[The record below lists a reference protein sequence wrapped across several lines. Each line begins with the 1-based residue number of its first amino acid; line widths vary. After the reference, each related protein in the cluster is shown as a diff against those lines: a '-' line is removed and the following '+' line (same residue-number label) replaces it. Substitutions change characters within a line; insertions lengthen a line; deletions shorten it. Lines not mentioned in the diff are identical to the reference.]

1 MIKNAIL
8 MMYLVMFTLVL
19 ATMMIFSKNKTIMI
33 EWKMMSLSSGDMNM
47 FFLLDEKSSVFT
59 LMVMMVTTSI
69 MIYSQFYIQKK
80 KVMFLKILIMFMASM
95 VMLILS
101 PNMVT
106 LIMGWEGLGM
116 TSFSL
121 IMFYQNKKSV
131 MSSMYTMMMNR
142 VGDITLMVAMMILMN
157 YSSWMFLSMEYL
169 SSSTSW
175 VTLMTVS
182 MFSKSAQVPFSSW
195 LTEAMAAPTPVSALV
210 HSSTLVTAGIYLMI
224 RFKSVMMESGMN
236 TVVLTVAMIT
246 LSMASMN
253 SLLEMDMKK
262 LVALSTLSQI
272 SIMFISISTNLYSLA
287 FFHMIMHATFKSLI
301 FLCSSTYIS
310 NSNTQDLRKMYSTSI
325 NLLVT
330 NVAFNVASMVLC
342 ALPFMSSFYSKEI
355 IMEMIMITPLNKIT
369 TLTFIILMMVT
380 ASYSLKMMIIINM
393 NKMNLTMKMWKETSN
408 QKVSSIILLIPSV
421 ILGNSMSWFM
431 ELNKNVIYLSITE
444 KLIPPMMIFI
454 TTVTIHSISEYK
466 MTQPNKIANQM
477 LTYMWFMKNLNLM
490 SKMMLMTQK
499 IKMLKTTEKGMV
511 INQVNS
517 LINFIYKGTN
527 LLFKTNQIH
536 LKTAILIMIIFMM
549 IFI

>member
-1 MIKNAIL
+1 MKNAIL
-8 MMYLVMFTLVL
+8 MMYLFIFILVL
-19 ATMMIFSKNKTIMI
+19 ATMMIFSKSKTIMI
-33 EWKMMSLSSGDMNM
+33 EWKMMSLSSSDMNM

-59 LMVMMVTTSI
+59 LMVMIVTTSI

-80 KVMFLKILIMFMASM
+80 KVMFLKVLIMFMASM
-95 VMLILS
+95 LMLILS
-101 PNMVT
+101 ANMVT
-106 LIMGWEGLGM
+106 LVMSWEGLGM
-116 TSFSL
+116 TSFIL

-142 VGDITLMVAMMILMN
+142 VGDVTLMVAMMMLMN
-157 YSSWMFLSMEYL
+157 SSSWMFLSMEYL
-169 SSSTSW
+169 NSSTKW
-175 VTLMTVS
+175 MTLMTVS
-182 MFSKSAQVPFSSW
+182 MFSKSAQIPFSSW

-210 HSSTLVTAGIYLMI
+210 HSSTLVTAGVYLMI
-224 RFKSVMMESGMN
+224 RFKSIMVASGMN
-236 TVVLTVAMIT
+236 NIVLTVAMIT

-301 FLCSSTYIS
+301 FLCSSTFIS

-330 NVAFNVASMVLC
+330 NVTFNVASMVLC

-355 IMEMIMITPLNKIT
+355 IMEMIMITPLNKVVA
-369 TLTFIILMMVT
+369 LAFIILMMVT

-393 NKMNLTMKMWKETSN
+393 NKMQLTMKMWSETKN
-408 QKVSSIILLIPSV
+408 QKISKMILLIPSV
-421 ILGNSMSWFM
+421 ALGNSMSWFM
-431 ELNKNVIYLSITE
+431 ELNKDVIYLSITE

-454 TTVTIHSISEYK
+454 TTSMMHYVSEHK
-466 MTQPNKIANQM
+466 MSKPNKIVNQM
-477 LTYMWFMKNLNLM
+477 LTFMWFMKNLNLM
-490 SKMMLMTQK
+490 NKMVFVTQNT
-499 IKMLKTTEKGMV
+499 KMLKTTEKGMV
-511 INQVNS
+511 TNQVNL
-517 LINFIYKGTN
+517 LISFIYKTTH
-527 LLFKTNQIH
+527 LLFKTNQVN
-536 LKTAILIMIIFMM
+536 LKTSILTMVIIMM

>member
-1 MIKNAIL
+1 MKNAIL

-33 EWKMMSLSSGDMNM
+33 EWKMMSLSSSDMNM

-169 SSSTSW
+169 SSKTSW

-210 HSSTLVTAGIYLMI
+210 HSSTLVTAGVYLMI

-272 SIMFISISTNLYSLA
+272 SIIFISISTNLYSLA

-511 INQVNS
+511 VNQVNS

>member
-33 EWKMMSLSSGDMNM
+33 EWKMMSLSSSDMNM
-47 FFLLDEKSSVFT
+47 FFLLDEKFSVFT

>member
-1 MIKNAIL
+1 MKSAIL
-8 MMYLVMFTLVL
+8 MMYLIMFMLVL
-19 ATMMIFSKNKTIMI
+19 ATMMIFSKNMTIMI
-33 EWKMMSLSSGDMNM
+33 EWKMMSLSSSDMNM

-59 LMVMMVTTSI
+59 LMVMIVTTSI

-121 IMFYQNKKSV
+121 IMFYQNKSSV

-157 YSSWMFLSMEYL
+157 SSSWMFLSMEYL
-169 SSSTSW
+169 SSSAKW

-224 RFKSVMMESGMN
+224 RFKSVMMASGMN

-330 NVAFNVASMVLC
+330 NMAFNVASMVLC

-355 IMEMIMITPLNKIT
+355 IMEMIMSTPLNKIT
-369 TLTFIILMMVT
+369 TLTFVILMMVT

-408 QKVSSIILLIPSV
+408 QKVSSLILLIPSV

-431 ELNKNVIYLSITE
+431 ELNKNVIYLSVTE

-454 TTVTIHSISEYK
+454 TTMAMHCISEYK
-466 MTQPNKIANQM
+466 MTKPNKIANQM

-490 SKMMLMTQK
+490 NKMMLMNQK
-499 IKMLKTTEKGMV
+499 VKMLKTTEKGVV
-511 INQVNS
+511 INQVNL
-517 LINFIYKGTN
+517 LINFIYKSTH

-536 LKTAILIMIIFMM
+536 LKTTILIMTIFMM

>member
-1 MIKNAIL
+1 MKNAIL
-8 MMYLVMFTLVL
+8 MMYLVIFILVL
-19 ATMMIFSKNKTIMI
+19 TTMMIFSKNKTVMI
-33 EWKMMSLSSGDMNM
+33 EWKMMSLSSSDMSM

-59 LMVMMVTTSI
+59 LMVMIVTASI
-69 MIYSQFYIQKK
+69 MIYSQFYIKKK

-157 YSSWMFLSMEYL
+157 SSSWMFLSMEYL
-169 SSSTSW
+169 NSSTKW

-182 MFSKSAQVPFSSW
+182 MFSKSAQIPFSSW

-210 HSSTLVTAGIYLMI
+210 HSSTLVTAGVYLMI
-224 RFKSVMMESGMN
+224 RFKSIMVASGMN
-236 TVVLTVAMIT
+236 NIILTVAMIT

-330 NVAFNVASMVLC
+330 NMAFNVASMVLC

-355 IMEMIMITPLNKIT
+355 IMEMIMIAPLNKIT
-369 TLTFIILMMVT
+369 NLTFIILMMVT

-393 NKMNLTMKMWKETSN
+393 NKMNLTMKMWKETGN
-408 QKVSSIILLIPSV
+408 QKISKMILLIPSV
-421 ILGNSMSWFM
+421 VLGNSMSWFM

-444 KLIPPMMIFI
+444 KLVPPMMIFI
-454 TTVTIHSISEYK
+454 TTATMHCTSEYK
-466 MTQPNKIANQM
+466 MSKPNKIANQM

-490 SKMMLMTQK
+490 SKVMFMAQNA
-499 IKMLKTTEKGMV
+499 KMLKTTEKGMV
-511 INQVNS
+511 INQVSS
-517 LINFIYKGTN
+517 LINLIYKSTH

-536 LKTAILIMIIFMM
+536 LNTTILIMVIFMM

>member
-8 MMYLVMFTLVL
+8 MMYLFIFILVL
-19 ATMMIFSKNKTIMI
+19 ATMMIFSKSKTIMI
-33 EWKMMSLSSGDMNM
+33 EWKMMSLSSSDMNM

-59 LMVMMVTTSI
+59 LMVMIVTTSI

-80 KVMFLKILIMFMASM
+80 KVMFLKVLIMFMASM
-95 VMLILS
+95 LMLILS
-101 PNMVT
+101 ANMVT
-106 LIMGWEGLGM
+106 LVMSWEGLGM
-116 TSFSL
+116 TSFIL

-142 VGDITLMVAMMILMN
+142 VGDVTLMVAMMMLMN
-157 YSSWMFLSMEYL
+157 SSSWMFLSMEYL
-169 SSSTSW
+169 NSSTKW
-175 VTLMTVS
+175 MTLMTVS
-182 MFSKSAQVPFSSW
+182 MFSKSAQIPFSSW

-210 HSSTLVTAGIYLMI
+210 HSSTLVTAGVYLMI
-224 RFKSVMMESGMN
+224 RFKSIMVASGMN
-236 TVVLTVAMIT
+236 NIVLTVAMIT

-301 FLCSSTYIS
+301 FLCSSTFIS

-330 NVAFNVASMVLC
+330 NVTFNVASMVLC

-355 IMEMIMITPLNKIT
+355 IMEMIMITPLNKVVA
-369 TLTFIILMMVT
+369 LAFIILMMVT

-393 NKMNLTMKMWKETSN
+393 NKMQLTMKMWSETKN
-408 QKVSSIILLIPSV
+408 QKISKMILLIPSV
-421 ILGNSMSWFM
+421 ALGNSMSWFM
-431 ELNKNVIYLSITE
+431 ELNKDVIYLSITE

-454 TTVTIHSISEYK
+454 TTSMMHYVSEHK
-466 MTQPNKIANQM
+466 MSKPNKIVNQM
-477 LTYMWFMKNLNLM
+477 LTFMWFMKNLNLM
-490 SKMMLMTQK
+490 NKMVFVTQNT
-499 IKMLKTTEKGMV
+499 KMLKTTEKGMV
-511 INQVNS
+511 TNQVNL
-517 LINFIYKGTN
+517 LISFIYKTTH
-527 LLFKTNQIH
+527 LLFKTNQVN
-536 LKTAILIMIIFMM
+536 LKTSILTMVIIMM

>member
-1 MIKNAIL
+1 MKNAIL

-33 EWKMMSLSSGDMNM
+33 EWKMMSLSSSDMNM

-59 LMVMMVTTSI
+59 LVVMMVTTSI